1 MNYQI
6 LFIQGAGNLTT
17 EQEQVIVD
25 GLSSKLG
32 NGLKIILPPIEG
44 ADDPTYRAW
53 DDALTTNLNKLSGN
67 VILLGHSLGG
77 SVILK
82 HFSMAQVPEKVIGMI
97 LFGVPYWKDQNW
109 DVSEYEIQDE
119 FVGKLRELNNVHFYH
134 STDDEV
140 IPEQHFNAYQ
150 KLIPQAHWRVLS
162 GMDHSYHGAVPF
174 MVEDIH
180 EMIGT
185 RGKKSPR

>member
-6 LFIQGAGNLTT
+6 LFIQGAGNLTR

-25 GLSSKLG
+25 ALNSKLG
-32 NGLKIILPPIEG
+32 DDFTILLPPVEG
-44 ADDPTYRAW
+44 ADDPSYQAW
-53 DDALTTNLNKLSGN
+53 DKALTTNLEKLSGN

-82 HFSMAQVPEKVIGMI
+82 HFSMMAVPEKVIGII

-109 DVSEYEIQDE
+109 NVSEYVIEDQFIDR
-119 FVGKLRELNNVHFYH
+119 LSALDNLYFYH

-140 IPEQHFNAYQ
+140 IPEQHFKSYQ
-150 KLIPQAHWRVLS
+150 KLLPQAHWRVVS
-162 GMDHSYHGAVPF
+162 GMDHSYHGAVAL
-174 MVEDIH
+174 MAEDIR
-180 EMIGT
+180 EMAGM
-185 RGKKSPR
+185 RSG